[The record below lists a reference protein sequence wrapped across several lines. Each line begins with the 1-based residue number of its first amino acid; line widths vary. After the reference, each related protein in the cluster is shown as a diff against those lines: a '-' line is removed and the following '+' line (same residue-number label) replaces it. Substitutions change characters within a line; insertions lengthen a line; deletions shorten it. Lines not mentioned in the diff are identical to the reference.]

1 MESQKQV
8 QKVLKG
14 YKDKTIKGL
23 KEYLGMNE
31 NKINTLT
38 SQITDLVKKIN
49 LVKDEEKRSI
59 LFNGILM
66 ALVRGVIIN
75 NNKKI
80 GILSLE
86 LHDLQFNEISKR
98 KIIEEKQLD
107 EITKQLQAILPNLK
121 NPQIKVKEQD
131 YIG

>member
-1 MESQKQV
+1 
-8 QKVLKG
+8 
-14 YKDKTIKGL
+14 
-23 KEYLGMNE
+23 
-31 NKINTLT
+31 
-38 SQITDLVKKIN
+38 